1 MLVLSRQCNQAIWID
16 DDVEIVV
23 VDARRGRV
31 QLGITAPS
39 HVRVRR
45 EEIHEAIQRGREPP
59 FRDGSTRLIR
69 ESVLLAKA
77 R

>member
-23 VDARRGRV
+23 VGVRRGSV
-31 QLGITAPS
+31 QLGITAPT
-39 HVRVRR
+39 HVRVHR

-59 FRDGSTRLIR
+59 SADHRAKLTRQSGLM
-69 ESVLLAKA
+69 AKT
-77 R
+77 